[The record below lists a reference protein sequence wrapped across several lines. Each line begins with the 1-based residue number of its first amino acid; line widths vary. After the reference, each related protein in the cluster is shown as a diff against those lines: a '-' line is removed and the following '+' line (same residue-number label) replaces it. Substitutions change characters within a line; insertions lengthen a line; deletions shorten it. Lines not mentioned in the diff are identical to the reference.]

1 MSKVSTNLFKR
12 LYVGIK
18 KGLLTPTLP
27 ENIIKFKSNPLI
39 RILRVLGGLSI
50 LVLLGNNKYSYSLPI
65 YVLYFLWLVGF
76 LFLVYHIVIS
86 YYRFVNI
93 KKILKSDKLDVRNSP
108 LYH

>member
-1 MSKVSTNLFKR
+1 MFFKNFFNR
-12 LYVGIK
+12 IYIDSK

-108 LYH
+108 LDH

>member
-39 RILRVLGGLSI
+39 KMARER
-50 LVLLGNNKYSYSLPI
+50 
-65 YVLYFLWLVGF
+65 
-76 LFLVYHIVIS
+76 
-86 YYRFVNI
+86 
-93 KKILKSDKLDVRNSP
+93 
-108 LYH
+108 